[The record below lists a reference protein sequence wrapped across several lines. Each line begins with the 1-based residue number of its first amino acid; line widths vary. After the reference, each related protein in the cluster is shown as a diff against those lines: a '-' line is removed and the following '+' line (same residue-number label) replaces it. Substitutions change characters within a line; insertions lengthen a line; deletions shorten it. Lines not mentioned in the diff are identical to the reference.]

1 MKKIVNYLCEP
12 RLRVNSIS
20 WTIGNNKILDDVSF
34 SLYPGEVLCLLGDS
48 GCGKTSLL
56 RVLSGLDKQDVGEI
70 YINEDPI
77 SSGKINMP
85 PESRPISL
93 IFQDYALFPHMTV
106 YQNIAYGLKDLN
118 KLQKKIKN

>member
-20 WTIGNNKILDDVSF
+20 WTNGNNKILDDVSF

-77 SSGKINMP
+77 SSGKI
-85 PESRPISL
+85 
-93 IFQDYALFPHMTV
+93 
-106 YQNIAYGLKDLN
+106 
-118 KLQKKIKN
+118 